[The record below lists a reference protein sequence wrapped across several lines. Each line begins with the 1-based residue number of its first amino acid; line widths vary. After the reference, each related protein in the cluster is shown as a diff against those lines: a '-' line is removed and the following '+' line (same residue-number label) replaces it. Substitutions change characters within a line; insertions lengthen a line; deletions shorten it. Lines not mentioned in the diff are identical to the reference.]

1 MGRDPDDSPMSLTSR
16 TAIHRHPKSRWTLV
30 RWTLLLGI
38 VLLTTGTWLPPVAGK
53 TAFGGDS
60 VEDLRAGRFYHGG
73 TRVRIPFLGVSF
85 KVPRHWRVRLPAGS
99 QVAHLDSPRK
109 PGLGLVIVLDRTT
122 AEEVEAR
129 LNEPF
134 ALEEAYVLDP
144 TAPVRREASRLYAS
158 YMHGDQV
165 GRAVA
170 LLGPASQA
178 MVYFIAGPEEE
189 GEGYEALLAE
199 LAASTDFMSR
209 ETVARLKAWYGQ
221 LMGQRLSRSAGHESR
236 VWHLCGD
243 GTFLH
248 EFRRTNGAGE
258 EADGF
263 DESGTWRVEIRER
276 APRLVL
282 EMPHALPREHRLAR
296 QGEAVTLDEEVFERS
311 LSNRCL

>member
-1 MGRDPDDSPMSLTSR
+1 MRRALLVGILLCTCGAWPLP
-16 TAIHRHPKSRWTLV
+16 TAGAV
-30 RWTLLLGI
+30 
-38 VLLTTGTWLPPVAGK
+38 
-53 TAFGGDS
+53 AFGSDP
-60 VEDLRAGRFYHGG
+60 VEDLRAGRFYQGG

-85 KVPRHWRVRLPAGS
+85 KVPRQWRLRLPAGS
-99 QVAHLDSPRK
+99 RVAHLDSPRQ
-109 PGLGLVIVLDRTT
+109 PGVGLVIVLDQTT
-122 AEEVEAR
+122 ARDVEAR

-144 TAPVRREASRLYAS
+144 AAPVRREGSRLYAS

-170 LLGPASQA
+170 VLGPADQA
-178 MVYFIAGPEEE
+178 MLYFLAGPAQESD
-189 GEGYEALLAE
+189 GYAALLAE

-209 ETVARLKAWYGQ
+209 DTVTRLKAWYDQ
-221 LMGQRLSRSAGHESR
+221 LMGQRLSRSAGGESS

-248 EFRRTNGAGE
+248 EFRRHNGAGD

-263 DESGTWRVEIRER
+263 DESGTWRVEIRGR

-296 QGEAVTLDEEVFERS
+296 EGGAVRLDEDLFERTQ
-311 LSNRCL
+311 SNRCL